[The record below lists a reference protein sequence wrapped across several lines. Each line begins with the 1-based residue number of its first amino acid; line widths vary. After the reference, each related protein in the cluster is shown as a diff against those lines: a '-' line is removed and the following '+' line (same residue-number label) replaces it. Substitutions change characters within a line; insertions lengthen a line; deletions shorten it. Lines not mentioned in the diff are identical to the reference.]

1 MPTAL
6 DVLNS
11 SDEEDGPLDPVA
23 EARRQR
29 AIQLLAKVLKKPVES
44 NDSTGKPQASAADTD
59 AEVRFLQELLNDLQ
73 KGVPA
78 TKVASGIRDRLSVL
92 GVMRG
97 GVQVAVSSSAARN
110 AKPQQ
115 DEVDE
120 GEPGTLPG
128 LLERLKNGDKS
139 AVSET
144 IRNPSY
150 WRAIV
155 DGSADANL
163 SLSTVGSQPTAAV
176 PAELPTAAPAEL
188 PIPAEALAKMRTSLA
203 ERGYGAVQ
211 PGTGWS
217 YGDLAPLLAK
227 LRAAADAMRAAGWPP
242 VFVFCLDEAW
252 QLLDLVFAPMEALLG
267 EGCRMDPSV
276 FCWIASTPPAL
287 NTSARDRSV
296 AANATN
302 VAARP
307 AGSNFGMPHRDFT
320 CLQSLREGDGAP
332 MVLSVWLPLND
343 VTPDNGCMMVI
354 PRPLDRHFL
363 KRFAYAHMRPAL
375 PPDEADA
382 DGATEVRFDLAAA
395 RPLAPL
401 AAGSLVAWVGNLIH
415 WGTCSLPGAASPPR
429 ASVGFNFLAQ
439 GERLQSS
446 APLISRDDARAVDL
460 DGRLALIAR
469 SVLAYSPWYALAD
482 STVPVEF
489 YAQGE
494 ALAMGMKEQV
504 AVRDESAV
512 ALQ

>member
-6 DVLNS
+6 EDLNS

-92 GVMRG
+92 GVQRG
-97 GVQVAVSSSAARN
+97 GVQVAVSSSAARG
-110 AKPQQ
+110 AKPQE
-115 DEVDE
+115 DKADE

-128 LLERLKNGDKS
+128 LLERLKNGDMS
-139 AVSET
+139 TVSDT

-155 DGSADANL
+155 DGSADANH
-163 SLSTVGSQPTAAV
+163 SPSRSTVVSPTAA
-176 PAELPTAAPAEL
+176 APSEL

-211 PGTGWS
+211 PGTDWS

-287 NTSARDRSV
+287 NTSAGDRSV

-302 VAARP
+302 VATRP

-375 PPDEADA
+375 PPDEDDA
-382 DGATEVRFDLAAA
+382 DGAIEVRFDLAAA

-494 ALAMGMKEQV
+494 AQATGMKEQV
-504 AVRDESAV
+504 AARDESAV